1 MDGQDKRTE
10 LLVGLFV
17 FFGLLI
23 LAALIIQFGRFEHQF
38 KARYPLTV
46 TFPDATGINVNDGVR
61 LGGAKVGRVSEKP
74 VLRDDAQGVEVF
86 LEIFDEFQIP
96 EGSEFTIRTSGFMG
110 DSYIAVIT
118 PEELSGEFIEPGIV
132 IEGKRGSMQQLT
144 DTAGEI
150 SVKANDLIDDVQ
162 ETVQEVKTAVESLK
176 RSFDKLD
183 EKILGDENTDNIEET
198 LANFKETS
206 ANLKTATAKIEPLLE
221 KAKDA
226 AGNASETFEKT
237 SVLVDDI
244 SPKVEEAVAELK
256 EALANVNDLVTKV
269 EQGDGLATALVK
281 DSQLRDDLSAFAA
294 NVRKHGILRYKD
306 SAPPPAPTTS
316 SSTSPPSPPPQTSSS
331 PSPRATGSPM
341 RKRGG
346 LSSPR
351 NR

>member
-1 MDGQDKRTE
+1 MDGQEKRTE

-23 LAALIIQFGRFEHQF
+23 LAALIVQFGRFEHQF

-110 DSYIAVIT
+110 DSYIAVLT
-118 PEELSGEFIEPGIV
+118 PEELTGEFIEPGIV

-150 SVKANDLIDDVQ
+150 SVKANDLIDDVHV
-162 ETVQEVKTAVESLK
+162 TVKEVKTAVESLK

-206 ANLKTATAKIEPLLE
+206 ANLKEATAKIEPLLE

-226 AGNASETFEKT
+226 AGNASDTFEKT
-237 SVLVDDI
+237 SALVDDV
-244 SPKVEEAVAELK
+244 SPEVKEAVAELK
-256 EALANVNDLVTKV
+256 EALANVNDLVAKI
-269 EQGDGLATALVK
+269 EKGDGLATALVK
-281 DSQLRDDLSAFAA
+281 DSQLRNDLSAFAA
-294 NVRKHGILRYKD
+294 NVREHGILRYKD
-306 SAPPPAPTTS
+306 TAPQ
-316 SSTSPPSPPPQTSSS
+316 SPPPPPPSSS
-331 PSPRATGSPM
+331 ASSSAAPPTPQPAPQESSTGPA
-341 RKRGG
+341 RKK
-346 LSSPR
+346 S
-351 NR
+351 